1 MWRLID
7 LFCVFLQSNKI
18 AYMVID
24 REILINLISWKNS
37 EKRKPLIL
45 QGARQVGKTWIMKD
59 FGTRFFEDI
68 AYFNFDE
75 QVELKKYFEQTKD
88 VERLLQHLTFATGK
102 PIVPQKTL
110 LIFDEIQECNAALN
124 SLKYFNENAPEYAII
139 CAGSLLG
146 VALSRGSSFP
156 VGKVDF
162 LTLHPIS
169 FKEFL
174 KAADSRLYEYLN
186 SKNDFDEIP
195 DFLFNPIVERFKM
208 YFITGGMPEAIVEYL
223 DTKDSAKTQLVLQ
236 NIINSYQLDFSKYTD
251 NQLVPKIVY
260 VWNSIPSQLAK
271 ENKKF
276 IYQVVKPGAR
286 AREYEDALLWL
297 NNAGLTY
304 RINCNTKPALPLSAY
319 DDLSAYKIFLCDV
332 GLLRRLS
339 GLDPIAVVEGNR
351 LFTEFKGALTENY
364 ILQSLILQFEH
375 TPRYW
380 TSGNKAEVDFL
391 IQYKNDIFPIE
402 VKSNE
407 NVKSRSLTLYNEL
420 YQPKLRIRFSL
431 RNLKLD
437 GNLMNIPLFMA
448 DFSTKL
454 IENYFENK

>member
-1 MWRLID
+1 MID

-146 VALSRGSSFP
+146 VALSRGASFP
-156 VGKVDF
+156 VGKVNF

-454 IENYFENK
+454 IENYFENQ